1 MAGDGES
8 RLAFDRRAF
17 FLGAVQVVGGVAL
30 IGRMAHLSI
39 AEADR
44 YATAAEDNRVALH
57 LIPPRRGWIVD
68 ATGAALAT
76 NRPAYA
82 VELTPSLVE
91 DLEAALDRIAAI
103 VPLDAADRERIR
115 SAARDAPPSASV
127 AIADDIGWESY
138 AALNLELA
146 DMNGLQPLKTYVRH
160 YPDGPAFGHLVGY
173 VGPPTAKQFQ
183 EARDPLYL
191 LPGFRV
197 GKDGVERGQEDM
209 LRGKPG
215 ARRVEVN
222 ARGRI
227 VQELDTRPDVQ
238 GTTVQ
243 LTIDRGLQ
251 AYAAARVGTDSVSV
265 VVIDCLTGDV
275 KCLLSMPA
283 FDPNV
288 FSNRIPSKLW
298 KELQEDEAKPLLN
311 KTLQG
316 LYVPGSTFKMV
327 TALAALSEGV
337 LPTDTVRC
345 TGRYTVGGNTWH
357 CHKRSGH
364 GTVAMRAGISKSCNV
379 FFYATARRIGPQ
391 AVADMARKL
400 GLEAKFDLP
409 MPIQRKGIVPDPAWK
424 MERYDQAWSVA
435 DTLNMAIGQG
445 YLIANPLQ
453 LAVMTARIATGRL
466 VEPRMKPATRP
477 LTFEPLAIPPD
488 YLEEVRQ
495 GMNDVVNGPGGTA
508 RSARLP
514 VEGITMAG
522 KTGTAQVRRITAAE
536 RRRGVRSNASLPW
549 KFRDHALF
557 VAFAP
562 VEAPRYA
569 VSVIVEHGSSGS
581 KAAAPIARDLLTW
594 IYDREKAETALAGV
608 LESREQA
615 HRTREQALARA
626 EAAARDAAQQAATQG
641 TPVVAGTPGATVA
654 AGATQP

>member
-1 MAGDGES
+1 MAGDTES
-8 RLAFDRRAF
+8 RLMFGRRAF
-17 FLGAVQVVGGVAL
+17 FLGAVQLVAGGAL
-30 IGRMAHLSI
+30 IGRMAHISI

-44 YATAAEDNRVALH
+44 HATAAEDNRVALQ

-68 ATGAALAT
+68 AAGAALAT

-82 VELTPSLVE
+82 VELTPSLAG
-91 DLEAALDRIAAI
+91 DLEAALDRISAF
-103 VPLDAADRERIR
+103 VPLDEADRVRIR
-115 SAARDAPPSASV
+115 TAAKDARPAASI
-127 AIADDIGWESY
+127 AIADDIGWDAY

-146 DMNGLQPLKTYVRH
+146 EMDGLQPLKTYVRH

-173 VGPPTAKQFQ
+173 VGPPTAEQFR
-183 EARDPLYL
+183 ESRDPLYL

-197 GKDGVERGQEDM
+197 GKDGVERALEDR

-227 VQELDTRPDVQ
+227 VQELDTKPDVP
-238 GTTVQ
+238 GATVQ

-251 AYAAARVGTDSVSV
+251 AYTAARAGTESVSV
-265 VVIDCLTGDV
+265 VVIDCLTGDI

-283 FDPNV
+283 FDPNI
-288 FSNRIPSKLW
+288 FSSRIPYRLW
-298 KELQEDEAKPLLN
+298 KELQNDETKPLLN

-337 LPTDTVRC
+337 LPTDAVSC
-345 TGRYTVGGNTWH
+345 GGRYTVGGNSWH
-357 CHKRSGH
+357 CHRRGGH
-364 GTVAMRAGISKSCNV
+364 GTVAMRAGIAKSCNV
-379 FFYATARRIGPQ
+379 YFYATARRIGPQ
-391 AVADMARKL
+391 SVADMARKL

-409 MPIQRKGIVPDPAWK
+409 MPFQRKGIVPDPAWK
-424 MERYDQAWSVA
+424 KERFDRPWSVA
-435 DTLNMAIGQG
+435 DTLNMSIGQG

-453 LAVMTARIATGRL
+453 LAVMTARIATGRM
-466 VEPRMKPATRP
+466 VEPRMMSTARPPA
-477 LTFEPLAIPPD
+477 FDVLAIPTA
-488 YLEEVRQ
+488 YLDEVRQ

-508 RSARLP
+508 RGSRLP
-514 VEGITMAG
+514 VEGIAMAG

-536 RRRGVRSNASLPW
+536 RRRGVRSNASLPRR
-549 KFRDHALF
+549 FRDHALF

-581 KAAAPIARDLLTW
+581 QAAAPIARDLLTW
-594 IYDREKAETALAGV
+594 IYDREKAEAALARV
-608 LESREQA
+608 LESRERA
-615 HRTREQALARA
+615 RLAL
-626 EAAARDAAQQAATQG
+626 EAA
-641 TPVVAGTPGATVA
+641 P
-654 AGATQP
+654 